1 MADFA
6 RGGSRDT
13 IGAKPW
19 RGASGTTPRKQE
31 DPPVAKAK
39 STKKKT
45 TRKTASKSAGRKT
58 AITAAP
64 PKRKATRATGQR
76 DRAAAG
82 ERIIKLARH
91 VSKTIHDR
99 QDPYVDIPARTLSNV
114 HFNERKGIIEL
125 LDGKQRRAFFSLL
138 GRRKGEGSQAKKFM
152 QTIRVA
158 EVCKKLIDASDSTSI
173 RDLFYNLK
181 VPIKS
186 AEGRSKELIFS
197 DQSESD
203 PIIEDIEVA
212 VAALRE
218 ELGVHAET
226 KGAMVGPMTIR
237 DNGDTIN
244 LAAVGSGGWAV
255 PSIVEA
261 DVIQFVKQNAK
272 FVLLIEKGAIWQRF
286 NKDRFWEKQQCMII
300 HGGGQ
305 PPRGVRR
312 LIYRMHNELKL
323 PVYVLVDNDPWGY
336 YIYSVLK
343 QGSINL
349 AFESTRMAVP
359 AARFIG
365 MSSYD
370 AERFDI
376 PSHVPMPLTDE
387 DRRRARE
394 IRNYPWFAKREWQRE
409 IKYMEALGVKLELE
423 ALSNKHFSFI
433 TETYLPK
440 KLKDKRW
447 LD

>member
-1 MADFA
+1 M
-6 RGGSRDT
+6 
-13 IGAKPW
+13 
-19 RGASGTTPRKQE
+19 
-31 DPPVAKAK
+31 AKAK
-39 STKKKT
+39 SATKK
-45 TRKTASKSAGRKT
+45 TARRAGK
-58 AITAAP
+58 
-64 PKRKATRATGQR
+64 R

-82 ERIIKLARH
+82 ERIIKLAKGISSIVHERE
-91 VSKTIHDR
+91 
-99 QDPYVDIPARTLSNV
+99 DPYVDIPSRTLSNV
-114 HFNERKGIIEL
+114 RFNKQKRIIEL
-125 LDGKQRRAFFSLL
+125 MDGKQRRFFFSLL

-158 EVCKKLIDASDSTSI
+158 EVCKRLIDAQDSTSI
-173 RDLFYNLK
+173 RDLYYNLK

-186 AEGRSKELIFS
+186 SDGKPAKELIFN

-226 KGAMVGPMTIR
+226 KGAMVGPMTIV
-237 DNGDTIN
+237 DNGDTIS
-244 LAAVGSGGWAV
+244 LSSMGSGGWAV

-261 DVIQFVKQNAK
+261 DVIKFIKSQAK
-272 FVLLIEKGAIWQRF
+272 FILLIEKGAIWQRF
-286 NKDRFWEKQQCMII
+286 NKDRFWERNQCMIV

-312 LIYRMHNELKL
+312 LVFRMHQELGL

-336 YIYSVLK
+336 YIYSVVK

-349 AFESTRMAVP
+349 AFESQRMAIP

-365 MSSYD
+365 MSSFD

-376 PSHVPMPLTDE
+376 PSHVPMPLTTE

-394 IRNYPWFAKREWQRE
+394 IRNYPWFAKAAWQRE

-433 TETYLPK
+433 TEEYLPK

>member
-1 MADFA
+1 M
-6 RGGSRDT
+6 
-13 IGAKPW
+13 
-19 RGASGTTPRKQE
+19 PR
-31 DPPVAKAK
+31 
-39 STKKKT
+39 T
-45 TRKTASKSAGRKT
+45 KSAGPT
-58 AITAAP
+58 
-64 PKRKATRATGQR
+64 ATRKKPVKR

-82 ERIIKLARH
+82 KRIESMAKGIAALVGKC
-91 VSKTIHDR
+91 
-99 QDPYVDIPARTLSNV
+99 QDPFIDIPSRTLSNV
-114 HFNERKGIIEL
+114 RFNEKRGIIEL
-125 LDGKQRRAFFSLL
+125 LDGKQRRFFFSLL

-152 QTIRVA
+152 QTVRVA
-158 EVCKKLIDASDSTSI
+158 EVCRRLIDANDSTSI

-181 VPIKS
+181 MPIKS
-186 AEGRSKELIFS
+186 GNGKGPKELVFNE
-197 DQSESD
+197 QSESD
-203 PIIEDIEVA
+203 PIIEDIEVT
-212 VAALRE
+212 VGALRE

-226 KGAMVGPMTIR
+226 KGTMVGPMTVN
-237 DNGDTIN
+237 DNGDTIE
-244 LAAVGSGGWAV
+244 LTAMGSGGWGV
-255 PSIVEA
+255 PSIVES
-261 DVIQFVKQNAK
+261 DVIRFVKCKAK
-272 FVLLIEKGAIWQRF
+272 FILLIEKGAVWQRF
-286 NKDRFWEKQQCMII
+286 NKDRFWEKHKCMII

-312 LIYRMHNELKL
+312 LIFRMHNELKL
-323 PVYVLVDNDPWGY
+323 PLYVLVDNDPWGY

-349 AFESTRMAVP
+349 AFESQRMAIP

-365 MSSYD
+365 MSSFD

-394 IRNYPWFAKREWQRE
+394 IRNYPWFQKRLWQRE
-409 IKYMEALGVKLELE
+409 IKHMEALGVKLELE

-433 TETYLPK
+433 TEEYLPK